1 MKRLTVL
8 FLFCASCKDPPPP
21 AAIADVQPDVL
32 EDAAD
37 DVSVDGRADSV
48 KAAREAL
55 DGGTFGGPW
64 ARTTTI
70 QTSVMSEPAWNEDG
84 GTSTKLGYLRT
95 ASPVPVIAGAISN
108 EGCTEGWYELVEGGW
123 VCGKH
128 LTLDPDDAKLK
139 WVPGPADV
147 KASLPYKYGVVLYD
161 GTPMYKRALP
171 LEKRQKYEPWIHVKP
186 SDNPY
191 DDDDDD
197 VALPKNVKL
206 RGKDGGKPTLEDLQG
221 RGAMIRRTMRGF
233 LLAGDKEVELQGA
246 KWWRTAVG
254 NLVPTERVM
263 VYAPVSTP
271 HGGFFPEGTEPAT
284 SGGVVKIEGAAKYT
298 ADTEKKTIGSAGL
311 ITKGAVVGLAGDPF
325 SFWGVAYQKTT
336 EGFWVKL
343 ADLASPA
350 LEVPGDLGQNEKWI
364 DVDLGKQV
372 LVAFEGK
379 RAVFAARISS
389 GRRNPWDA
397 QHDYPTPT
405 GQYHIREKHVTTT
418 MDGDLA
424 ADGPYSIED
433 VPWVMYFRG
442 SFALHGAF
450 WHDDFGHARSHGCI
464 NIAPQDARA
473 LFFWA
478 EPRLP
483 VGWHG
488 VHASA
493 DRPGT
498 RVVIHE
504 PAKQ

>member
-1 MKRLTVL
+1 MDVAL
-8 FLFCASCKDPPPP
+8 D
-21 AAIADVQPDVL
+21 AIDDVQI
-32 EDAAD
+32 
-37 DVSVDGRADSV
+37 DGRGDAV
-48 KAAREAL
+48 KAARDAL
-55 DGGTFGGPW
+55 DGGAYNGPF

-95 ASPVPVIAGAISN
+95 NSPVPVTAGAIPN

-128 LTLDPDDAKLK
+128 VTLDADDPKLK
-139 WVPGPADV
+139 WVPGAADRN
-147 KASLPYKYGVVLYD
+147 APLPYKYGVVLYD

-171 LEKRQKYEPWIHVKP
+171 LEKRQKYEPWLKVKP
-186 SDNPY
+186 SSDNPY

-197 VALPKNVKL
+197 EVAVPKNVKL
-206 RGKDGGKPTLEDLQG
+206 RGKDGGKPTLGDLQG

-263 VYAPVSTP
+263 LYAPVSTA
-271 HGGFFPEGTEPAT
+271 HGGFFPEGAEPAT
-284 SGGVVKIEGAAKYT
+284 SGGVVKAEGSAKYT
-298 ADTEKKTIGSAGL
+298 ADTDKKTIGTAGV
-311 ITKGAVVGLAGDPF
+311 IAKGAVVGLVGEPF
-325 SFWGVAYQKTT
+325 AFWGVPYQKTT

-343 ADLASPA
+343 SDLATPKLA
-350 LEVPGDLGQNEKWI
+350 VPDDLAENEKWI
-364 DVDLGKQV
+364 DVDIEKQV
-372 LVAFEGK
+372 VVALEGK

-389 GRRNPWDA
+389 GRRNPWDDK
-397 QHDYPTPT
+397 HDYPTPT

-433 VPWVMYFRG
+433 VPWVMYFKG
-442 SFALHGAF
+442 SYALHGAF
-450 WHDDFGHARSHGCI
+450 WHDDFGHPRSHGCI
-464 NIAPQDARA
+464 NLAPQDARA
-473 LFFWA
+473 LFLWA

-483 VGWHG
+483 IGWHG
-488 VHASA
+488 VHASS
-493 DRPGT
+493 DRPGS
-498 RVVIHE
+498 RVVITDMDHH
-504 PAKQ
+504 